1 MRSRQPGRA
10 NNTSW
15 AYTRRPDGFGFF
27 GKAKVLQVASSDVDD
42 ESGASIWDSALCLG
56 EILVKQQISLGP
68 TVLELGSGTGYVG
81 LIAAALG
88 HRTTLTDRAILLPQL
103 QANIRANGLEDVAD
117 AVELEWGSV
126 RPDLD
131 VDTVIMSDCVYLP
144 SCFRPLVQTL
154 DSLSPSSII
163 WANEMRGVEEEF
175 RKLMADSGW
184 TFEEVPLPAEND
196 FACEDICVQWI
207 RRAEERRN
215 CRVHSRLRN
224 PALRRAALALA
235 WHQSLIC
242 AGFRREYKLYS
253 ERQCFNLYLGT
264 WAHF

>member
-131 VDTVIMSDCVYLP
+131 VDTVIMS
-144 SCFRPLVQTL
+144 
-154 DSLSPSSII
+154 
-163 WANEMRGVEEEF
+163 EF

>member
-1 MRSRQPGRA
+1 MRRIEVPTACGSR
-10 NNTSW
+10 
-15 AYTRRPDGFGFF
+15 
-27 GKAKVLQVASSDVDD
+27 VLEVASSDVDD

-68 TVLELGSGTGYVG
+68 RVLELGSGTGYVG

-144 SCFRPLVQTL
+144 HCFRPLVQTL
-154 DSLSPSSII
+154 DSLAPSSII

-175 RKLMADSGW
+175 RKLMADTGW
-184 TFEEVPLPAEND
+184 TFEAVPLPSEND

-207 RRAEERRN
+207 RHGKEKIN
-215 CRVHSRLRN
+215 GRVQSGLCN
-224 PALRRAALALA
+224 PVLHRAALALA

-253 ERQCFNLYLGT
+253 ERHSVNLYLGT
-264 WAHF
+264 WGII